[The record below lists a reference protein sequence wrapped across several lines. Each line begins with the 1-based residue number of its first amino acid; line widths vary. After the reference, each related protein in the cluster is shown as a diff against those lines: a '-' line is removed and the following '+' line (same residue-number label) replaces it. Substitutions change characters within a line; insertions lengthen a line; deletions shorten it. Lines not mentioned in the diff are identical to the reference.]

1 MTVMKYSSL
10 SILPLILILSAQ
22 AKDWPQYH
30 GINSNR
36 TTEEKIPNTDW
47 DSKEP
52 KKLWSAMTP
61 TGFSSMILADGAAY
75 TNISEEIDGI
85 PSEVCISFDA
95 NTGETR
101 WKANLDLWRVD
112 NGGGNAGT
120 RDNKGGDGPRTTP
133 SYSDGKVYAYT
144 SDMRLICL
152 SAKDGEEVW
161 SVEVIKSHKGR
172 NIRWENASAPLIEGD
187 LVIVQGGG
195 PGQSFLAF
203 DKSNGK
209 IKWKSGDHLMTHAT
223 PIASDIN
230 QQRQILFFTQKGIVS
245 INPKNGKELWMHKFP
260 YKVSTAASAVVEDN
274 IVYFAAGYGV
284 GSTAIEIAADNST
297 KELWFLEGN
306 KPVTNHWSTPLV
318 KDGYLYGMFGFK
330 EYGDGPLKC
339 VELKTGKVMWEK
351 SGYGPAGVCLAGD
364 VLVCLGDRGQ
374 VSLVEATPKEYNEL
388 SRMDR
393 LVKGKCWSSPIFADG
408 KILIRSTEEAAC
420 LNLK

>member
-1 MTVMKYSSL
+1 MTIMKYSSL

-47 DSKEP
+47 DSKKP

-144 SDMRLICL
+144 SDMR
-152 SAKDGEEVW
+152 
-161 SVEVIKSHKGR
+161 SVSYT
-172 NIRWENASAPLIEGD
+172 
-187 LVIVQGGG
+187 
-195 PGQSFLAF
+195 
-203 DKSNGK
+203 
-209 IKWKSGDHLMTHAT
+209 HLTL
-223 PIASDIN
+223 P
-230 QQRQILFFTQKGIVS
+230 
-245 INPKNGKELWMHKFP
+245 
-260 YKVSTAASAVVEDN
+260 
-274 IVYFAAGYGV
+274 
-284 GSTAIEIAADNST
+284 T
-297 KELWFLEGN
+297 K
-306 KPVTNHWSTPLV
+306 
-318 KDGYLYGMFGFK
+318 
-330 EYGDGPLKC
+330 
-339 VELKTGKVMWEK
+339 
-351 SGYGPAGVCLAGD
+351 A
-364 VLVCLGDRGQ
+364 
-374 VSLVEATPKEYNEL
+374 
-388 SRMDR
+388 
-393 LVKGKCWSSPIFADG
+393 
-408 KILIRSTEEAAC
+408 
-420 LNLK
+420 